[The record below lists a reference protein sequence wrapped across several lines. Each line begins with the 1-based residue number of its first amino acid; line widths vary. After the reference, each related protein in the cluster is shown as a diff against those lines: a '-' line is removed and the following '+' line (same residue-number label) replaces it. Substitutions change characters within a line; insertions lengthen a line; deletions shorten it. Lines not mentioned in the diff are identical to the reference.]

1 MVEHVD
7 LIFNYGGQWFRKP
20 QLVYHKKLIH
30 VWRGYEVDL
39 LSYIDVCREFKE
51 KLAFSE
57 VRQLLF
63 TAPSGGFYVIEG
75 DEGIRTLQNLLSD
88 NFKVVNFF
96 AVDNYEEE
104 LGLVP
109 NIIHYHKCDNVIEVG
124 TDCDSSEEE
133 ENGETVSSDYDSE
146 ELESYKKQKELDINE
161 KLDKYKDL
169 EYGMTFS
176 NLKEAKQVI
185 DFYAVA
191 NKRDIRV
198 KKSDKGRVTY
208 CCVLD
213 CPFRCSIY
221 KDGRDQGFKIKTLNQ
236 EHTCYETSENRRAK
250 AGILSQY
257 FKKKVQNNPALKIK
271 DMKEHLDSVLDL
283 DVNESKLKRVK
294 RLVLDKLDGSYTD
307 DYNKLEAYAQELRM
321 SNPGTD
327 VVINLSR
334 DAMEEGKRR
343 FLRLYI
349 CFQALKEGWK
359 GGLRPFIGLDGT
371 FLKGKSKGIMLVAMG
386 QDSSNHFYPLA
397 WAVVDKETK
406 RTWNWF
412 LELLKHS
419 LDLKSGENVTFI
431 SDMQKVSLL

>member
-1 MVEHVD
+1 M
-7 LIFNYGGQWFRKP
+7 
-20 QLVYHKKLIH
+20 
-30 VWRGYEVDL
+30 
-39 LSYIDVCREFKE
+39 
-51 KLAFSE
+51 
-57 VRQLLF
+57 
-63 TAPSGGFYVIEG
+63 
-75 DEGIRTLQNLLSD
+75 
-88 NFKVVNFF
+88 
-96 AVDNYEEE
+96 
-104 LGLVP
+104 
-109 NIIHYHKCDNVIEVG
+109 
-124 TDCDSSEEE
+124 SSE
-133 ENGETVSSDYDSE
+133 YDSE
-146 ELESYKKQKELDINE
+146 ELEIYKKQKQLDINE
-161 KLDKYKDL
+161 TLDKYKDL

-185 DFYAVA
+185 DFSVVA

-257 FKKKVQNNPALKIK
+257 FKKKVQNNPTFKIK
-271 DMKEHLDSVLDL
+271 DMKEHLESILDL

-294 RLVLDKLDGSYTD
+294 RLVLDKLDGSYAD
-307 DYNKLEAYAQELRM
+307 DYNKLEAYAYELRM
-321 SNPGTD
+321 INPGTD

-371 FLKGKSKGIMLVAMG
+371 FLKGKSKGIMLVAVG

-397 WAVVDKETK
+397 
-406 RTWNWF
+406 
-412 LELLKHS
+412 
-419 LDLKSGENVTFI
+419 
-431 SDMQKVSLL
+431 